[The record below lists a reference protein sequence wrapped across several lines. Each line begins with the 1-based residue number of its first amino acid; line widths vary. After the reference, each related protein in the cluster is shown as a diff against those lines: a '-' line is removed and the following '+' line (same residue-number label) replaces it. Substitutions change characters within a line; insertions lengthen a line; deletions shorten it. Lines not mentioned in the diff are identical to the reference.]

1 MSRFRRSTL
10 ERLINW
16 WWDNERSYSRDNSP
30 QWKNTDLP
38 PCRGLL
44 RASVGISRRKNRAG
58 ETPFECLTRELRE
71 ELNIEIKPLR
81 EYCRSV
87 CGELSFVFIEAEII
101 SGEPQLSVH
110 EEMRWVLPN
119 ELTAFEW
126 CPADRPV
133 AEEISKS
140 TEHTNNP
147 LR

>member
-1 MSRFRRSTL
+1 MREVTAAIIRRNGKI
-10 ERLINW
+10 LI
-16 WWDNERSYSRDNSP
+16 
-30 QWKNTDLP
+30 
-38 PCRGLL
+38 CR
-44 RASVGISRRKNRAG
+44 RAEGSCAHLWEFPGGKTEPG

-101 SGEPQLSVH
+101 SGEPQLSQFTRKCGGYCR
-110 EEMRWVLPN
+110 MSF
-119 ELTAFEW
+119 TAFEW

>member
-30 QWKNTDLP
+30 QWKILI
-38 PCRGLL
+38 CR
-44 RASVGISRRKNRAG
+44 RAEGSCAHLWEFPGGKTELG

-87 CGELSFVFIEAEII
+87 CGDLSFVFIEAEII

>member
-1 MSRFRRSTL
+1 MKTIRVVAAV
-10 ERLINW
+10 I
-16 WWDNERSYSRDNSP
+16 RDGE
-30 QWKNTDLP
+30 KIFATMRGYGDF
-38 PCRGLL
+38 RGLWEFPGGKTEL
-44 RASVGISRRKNRAG
+44 G

-101 SGEPQLSVH
+101 SGELELSVH
-110 EEMRWVLPN
+110 EEMRWVSPG

-133 AEEISKS
+133 AEMLSANCS
-140 TEHTNNP
+140 
-147 LR
+147 

>member
-1 MSRFRRSTL
+1 MREVTAAIIRRNGKI
-10 ERLINW
+10 LI
-16 WWDNERSYSRDNSP
+16 
-30 QWKNTDLP
+30 
-38 PCRGLL
+38 CR
-44 RASVGISRRKNRAG
+44 RAEGSCAHLWEFPGGKTELG

-101 SGEPQLSVH
+101 SGGPQLSVH